1 MVDMPYFMEND
12 DWYYFDVERGK
23 YVLTPKATQKAKDS
37 YERFY
42 KQVYTENE

>member
-12 DWYYFDVERGK
+12 SWYYFDAERGK
-23 YVLTPKATQKAKDS
+23 YVITPKAPQKAKDS

-42 KQVYTENE
+42 KQVDDENN